1 MSMTLTLQTIHSNL
15 SPPSPPHSF
24 VIHIFTSF
32 TSSTSHY
39 FDAAGKVN
47 TPRSIKAKVSGS
59 RPGSRSLSRHK
70 LRKVSTV
77 VTTVVAE
84 GILRGW
90 GHWGRGDRGGHV
102 LVSPQGRCR
111 EKQTGCTTKLG
122 VIKTQPL
129 KNYVQS
135 WLHSTEGLHKI
146 TATQKAMWCCH
157 TSGTGKKCNGLG

>member
-1 MSMTLTLQTIHSNL
+1 M
-15 SPPSPPHSF
+15 
-24 VIHIFTSF
+24 
-32 TSSTSHY
+32 
-39 FDAAGKVN
+39 N

-70 LRKVSTV
+70 LRKVSTI

-84 GILRGW
+84 GILRGR

-111 EKQTGCTTKLG
+111 EKQTRCTTKLG

-129 KNYVQS
+129 TNYIQS
-135 WLHSTEGLHKI
+135 
-146 TATQKAMWCCH
+146 
-157 TSGTGKKCNGLG
+157 

>member
-1 MSMTLTLQTIHSNL
+1 MY
-15 SPPSPPHSF
+15 
-24 VIHIFTSF
+24 VFTSF

-111 EKQTGCTTKLG
+111 EKQTGCTTKLR

-129 KNYVQS
+129 KDYIQS
-135 WLHSTEGLHKI
+135 WLHSCRRI
-146 TATQKAMWCCH
+146 TSKSQLRKRQCDAATH
-157 TSGTGKKCNGLG
+157 LGLGQSATVWANSPHQNCFTFVCPFQM